1 MTLKPTSKMILV
13 SVAVTVAVMSFAG
26 QAAAVTKLKFA
37 HVYEVGHPLHK
48 GALMAADLMKKR
60 TDGKYE
66 IQVFPASSLGKEA
79 ALNEALSL
87 GTIDIIY
94 TGAGFAGSIYGPI
107 SITDFPFTLRGL
119 AHWKAYAQSDLFKE
133 LSKGFSQTTGGNEVA
148 AISYYGTR
156 HVTSNKPILTPADMK
171 NVKIRVPNAP
181 AYVLFPKEVG
191 ANPTPM
197 AFSEVYLALQQG
209 VVDAQEN
216 PLPTIQQ
223 KKFYEVQSNIN
234 LTGHITNSTLT
245 VVSGIGLMRMS
256 EEDKNLLYGVLKESA
271 DWVTEQIVQSE
282 KDLVQWFR
290 DKNIKVNEVDRTPF
304 IEAVKPALTAGKMP
318 FSKDVYNRLQ
328 AIKE

>member
-1 MTLKPTSKMILV
+1 
-13 SVAVTVAVMSFAG
+13 MSFAG
-26 QAAAVTKLKFA
+26 QATAVTKLKFA

-87 GTIDIIY
+87 GTVEIIY

-119 AHWKAYAQSDLFKE
+119 AHWKAYTQSDLFKE
-133 LSKGFSQTTGGNEVA
+133 LSKGFAKTTGGNEVA

-171 NVKIRVPNAP
+171 NLKIRVPNAP

-234 LTGHITNSTLT
+234 LTGHITNSTFT
-245 VVSGIGLMRMS
+245 VVSGIGLARLS
-256 EEDKNLLYGVLKESA
+256 KEDKAILYDVLKESA

-318 FSKDVYNRLQ
+318 FSKDIYNRLQ